1 MSHKKLS
8 RSEQS
13 RINGA
18 KSKGAVTDQGRA
30 RSALNRTSH
39 GMYSVRTV
47 LEDESVEIFNL
58 LASRYHDAFQPRD
71 QFETDLLENM
81 INSRWKIRRLEA
93 AISAEMNLTAAEHR
107 EDVKSKFG
115 PIDPATRAALS
126 YRINAKNI
134 DILEEHLERQ
144 QRTFLRSFRALRTHR
159 GGQLPP
165 QQQLANIETGIPNN
179 IPPEP
184 QPEPQPQK
192 EGFEPSAAAQPSLPR
207 KIAIVLVLLL
217 SAIASTFH
225 WNATKPPQR
234 TPPAAYA
241 TL

>member
-1 MSHKKLS
+1 MSRKKLS

-18 KSKGAVTDQGRA
+18 KSKGAVTEEGRA

-58 LASRYHDAFQPRD
+58 LASRYHEAFQPRD

-107 EDVKSKFG
+107 EDIKYKFG

-126 YRINAKNI
+126 YRANAKHI
-134 DILEEHLERQ
+134 DVLEEHLERQ

-159 GGQLPP
+159 GGKLPP
-165 QQQLANIETGIPNN
+165 QEQLANIENGIPNN
-179 IPPEP
+179 VPPEP
-184 QPEPQPQK
+184 QPQPQNQR
-192 EGFEPSAAAQPSLPR
+192 FEPSAPPQPGLAQ
-207 KIAIVLVLLL
+207 KIAIVIVLLL
-217 SAIASTFH
+217 SAIASTFP

-234 TPPAAYA
+234 TPPAPYA

>member
-8 RSEQS
+8 RSQQS

-18 KSKGAVTDQGRA
+18 KSKGAVTEEGRA

-107 EDVKSKFG
+107 EDVKYKFG

-126 YRINAKNI
+126 YRANAKHI

-165 QQQLANIETGIPNN
+165 QEQLANIETGIPNN
-179 IPPEP
+179 VP
-184 QPEPQPQK
+184 PEPQPQK
-192 EGFEPSAAAQPSLPR
+192 NGFEPSAAAHPGLAR
-207 KIAIVLVLLL
+207 KIAIVIVLLL
-217 SAIASTFH
+217 SAIASTLP

-234 TPPAAYA
+234 TPPAPYA
-241 TL
+241 AL